1 MALAKKD
8 KMNIGIL
15 GTIVVLLLLGA
26 RLIPNFVNQ
35 VSKATNMTP
44 SRTED
49 IITGITTA
57 GIGTIIFTMS
67 QLFVKGFV
75 RTSWMFG
82 GLILL
87 IEGVGEF
94 FNFSIGDL
102 LKPKNGANGNGQ
114 QPG

>member
-44 SRTED
+44 SRTR
-49 IITGITTA
+49 
-57 GIGTIIFTMS
+57 IFID
-67 QLFVKGFV
+67 FC
-75 RTSWMFG
+75 
-82 GLILL
+82 
-87 IEGVGEF
+87 
-94 FNFSIGDL
+94 
-102 LKPKNGANGNGQ
+102 
-114 QPG
+114 